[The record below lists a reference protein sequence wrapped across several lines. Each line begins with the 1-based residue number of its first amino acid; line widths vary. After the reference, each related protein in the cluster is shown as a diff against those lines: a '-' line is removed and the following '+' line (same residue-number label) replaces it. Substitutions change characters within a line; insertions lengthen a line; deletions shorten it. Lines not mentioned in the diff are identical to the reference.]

1 MSSHIS
7 ATRFR
12 TLLGATVACGIL
24 VGALVMCGCSAGS
37 TSRQGES
44 AEQRVSPTETGAY
57 EPIEIHGTAAD
68 RLDNPSESGL
78 TLAEAISRSGL
89 NVSLPDQALTGA
101 IVKVVMNETVTDP
114 AGRNRVGFMVLYETG
129 IKLITAPGP
138 LDLEAENEALRGSL
152 PFQDGRELPY
162 VLESVAGR
170 PTLVG
175 HAGVQYQGTATVA
188 VPANLIWNEGDV
200 EYWLKAPAPTETDA
214 STGSSG
220 ADPEVD
226 IDLLM
231 RVAASMSPTAQ

>member
-89 NVSLPDQALTGA
+89 NVSLVTLKSAVQLLRFFVLALSPVDKELQ
-101 IVKVVMNETVTDP
+101 IDME
-114 AGRNRVGFMVLYETG
+114 FQH
-129 IKLITAPGP
+129 
-138 LDLEAENEALRGSL
+138 NEAIKRYLMHDKEALSCL
-152 PFQDGRELPY
+152 PRL
-162 VLESVAGR
+162 SVAEELDSKKMFEAR
-170 PTLVG
+170 IIG
-175 HAGVQYQGTATVA
+175 HRFEREFR
-188 VPANLIWNEGDV
+188 LIWRKEKTLTRV
-200 EYWLKAPAPTETDA
+200 
-214 STGSSG
+214 
-220 ADPEVD
+220 
-226 IDLLM
+226 M
-231 RVAASMSPTAQ
+231 RDFKRYVSELRIV